1 MVNKNNMDI
10 SIPSNK
16 NKWVENFARWGYAA
30 KGIVYCLLGILALI
44 AAFGSGSSKNT
55 EKQDVFNLI
64 LEQPFGKF
72 LLGAVALGLLGYVMW
87 RLIEVFKDPHNHG
100 KKIKGII
107 VRIGYLI
114 SALVYFSFSVI
125 AIKLILGNGAGSNSG
140 NTQQTLLSKVM
151 SYEAGVWAVG
161 IVAIIFMIRGIQ
173 QIAKAFTG
181 KFRKDIQEGKIDR
194 KYRTLLVRAGSAG
207 YFSRGIVWGIVGFLF
222 LKAAIHS
229 NPSEVGD
236 TSNALGL
243 LENFGSWVLGT
254 VAAGLICYG
263 VFKILEALYKRFNF

>member
-1 MVNKNNMDI
+1 MDI
-10 SIPSNK
+10 SIPVNK
-16 NKWVENFARWGYAA
+16 NKWIENFARWGYAA
-30 KGIVYCLLGILALI
+30 KGIVYCLLGVLALI

-55 EKQDVFNLI
+55 EKQDIFNLI

-72 LLGAVALGLLGYVMW
+72 LLGAVAVGLLGYVMW

-100 KKIKGII
+100 KKIKGIV

-125 AIKLILGNGAGSNSG
+125 AIKLILGNGGGGNSS
-140 NTQQTLLSKVM
+140 NTQQTLLSKIM
-151 SYEAGVWAVG
+151 NYEAGVWAVG
-161 IVAIIFMIRGIQ
+161 VVAIIFIIRGIQ
-173 QIAKAFTG
+173 QIAKAFSG
-181 KFRKDIQEGKIDR
+181 KFRKDIQEGKIGR

-207 YFSRGIVWGIVGFLF
+207 YISRGIVWGIVGYLF
-222 LKAAIHS
+222 LKAAINS
-229 NPSEVGD
+229 NPSEAGD
-236 TSNALGL
+236 TSNALEL
-243 LENFGSWVLGT
+243 LENHGSWVLGT